1 MKTEEVNALWDKYWQ
16 QKHPITPTG
25 KLILRAKQK
34 TLAELLRRVDIKTV
48 IDIGCGQ
55 GHCLQVFQEMGY
67 ESKGIDLSPTAVQIC
82 RAKGLKNT
90 HHQRLEDTSGTFDL
104 VFSDGLIEHL
114 DDFSPYVD
122 KMTSLSSMYVL
133 LAQTDHSSPLTKIL
147 RFLSERFGS
156 GRMIPELRYMIPD
169 FVSAFA
175 QKGFILIR
183 EKPVFLKAFKLLLFQ
198 RSNTQNFL
206 K

>member
-1 MKTEEVNALWDKYWQ
+1 MKREEVNALWDKYWR

-34 TLAELLRRVDIKTV
+34 ALVELLRCANVKTV

-55 GHCLQVFQEMGY
+55 GHCLQIFQGMGL

-82 RAKGLKNT
+82 RAKGLKNV
-90 HHQRLEDTSGTFDL
+90 HHQKLEDASGTFDL

-122 KMTSLSSMYVL
+122 KMASLSSMYVL
-133 LAQTDHSSPLTKIL
+133 LAQTDHGSPLTKIL

-156 GRMIPELRYMIPD
+156 GRMIPELRYPIAD

-175 QKGFILIR
+175 RKGFVLAS
-183 EKPVFLKAFKLLLFQ
+183 EKPVFFNAFKLLLFQ
-198 RSNTQNFL
+198 KAGREAPR
-206 K
+206 